1 MSRRSKMEILIEE
14 SLALRDELLNATK
27 TLEQFAQQLREDA
40 RRLEEGNGD
49 DGTDSGGER

>member
-1 MSRRSKMEILIEE
+1 MEILIEE